1 MRGLLAALMISA
13 ACVCAPSVAAA
24 QEFVYDPY
32 EHFNRNMFAVHESVD
47 KAVIEPVAR
56 GYRFVTP
63 QPVRTGL
70 ANFLHNLHSPVIFV
84 NDVLQGEAK
93 RAGVT
98 AARFGIN
105 STIGVLGI
113 FDPASSMGLE
123 RHDEDFG
130 QTLAVWG
137 VPSGAYLWVPVVG
150 PTTVRDG
157 FGSLVDIAMDPFTWA
172 EYDHKVAVNTTRVVT
187 EGVSTR
193 ESLLDSV
200 DEVRENSLDP
210 YVTFRT
216 TYGLLRYSAIQNGR
230 TDVDKL
236 PDFAPMPG
244 DDDSQPQ
251 GDNPAPQP
259 DQQPQPQDAPQTAPS
274 APSSPTIALTQ
285 PGARN

>member
-1 MRGLLAALMISA
+1 MMLSA
-13 ACVCAPSVAAA
+13 ACVCAPTIAHA
-24 QEFVYDPY
+24 QENVYDPY
-32 EHFNRNMFAVHESVD
+32 EHFNRSMFGVHEAID

-70 ANFLHNLHSPVIFV
+70 SNFLHNLHSPVIFV
-84 NDVLQGEAK
+84 NDVLQGEPK

-98 AARFGIN
+98 AARFGVN
-105 STIGVLGI
+105 TTIGILGI
-113 FDPASSMGLE
+113 FDPASHMGLE

-137 VPSGAYLWVPVVG
+137 APSGPYLWIPVVG

-157 FGSLVDIAMDPFTWA
+157 VGSLVDIAVDPFTWA
-172 EYDHKVAVNTTRVVT
+172 DYDHKIAVNTTRVVV

-193 ESLLDSV
+193 EELLDSV
-200 DEVRENSLDP
+200 DDARRNSLDP

-230 TDVDKL
+230 SDVQKL
-236 PDFAPMPG
+236 PDFDAIP
-244 DDDSQPQ
+244 DDDQPSGDGQPQ
-251 GDNPAPQP
+251 TTSP
-259 DQQPQPQDAPQTAPS
+259 DQQTPPQAQPQTPPQAQPT
-274 APSSPTIALTQ
+274 SSPHIALMKQ
-285 PGARN
+285 GANP